1 MYRVQFRLAVLQACA
16 RARARARVRVCT
28 CVRACVRVCACV
40 RACAYAC
47 VCVPVR
53 VGVGVL
59 SPAGYSWRKAA
70 ILGPWI
76 FQNPGFVYGYSDLSS
91 SSILRSQA

>member
-1 MYRVQFRLAVLQACA
+1 
-16 RARARARVRVCT
+16 VCVCM
-28 CVRACVRVCACV
+28 CVCVCLCVCMCV
-40 RACAYAC
+40 CKCVCAYAC